1 MTMLLRHLQ
10 IKGLNLML
18 AKLKDCFINQFRVSS
33 RLTGLDLI
41 PKNLQSHCTRNVSAN
56 FGQQINMLSKVC
68 TCTEITFLGELK
80 DFILIISIYLS
91 TVSFETGNSSGWGK
105 GEGGKAEVGSLC
117 YPPFPNLL
125 FLPSWLYSQ
134 FS

>member
-105 GEGGKAEVGSLC
+105 GGGKAEVGSLC

-134 FS
+134 FG